1 MKTSKIAII
10 TDGTAQFPNPSFL
23 GKELVRLI
31 PLGIEINGIIYKEGD
46 GIKTSDLP
54 VYSNESNYA
63 KLLIPSPNELSEQF
77 SFLLSKFNELLVIV
91 NSANLTKLFENCVK
105 AVKLIQGETTIQVID
120 SHTIATGLGLIV
132 QSVAEFISNGANL
145 TEADRHVRQLIP
157 HIYTLFCTPCMKYL
171 HNIGVLEYSQALIG
185 EMLNLHPIFTLEE
198 GYPQAICKVRNFRHA
213 QDYFQEFIEEYD
225 DLIHIS
231 LLKGTNTQGIDNRLL
246 KLFVQ
251 ENFPETPFSEHRI
264 NPFLGA
270 IFGPKSL
277 GLIVFE
283 RPYSL
288 SG

>member
-1 MKTSKIAII
+1 MSKIAVI
-10 TDGTAQFPNPSFL
+10 TDSTAQFPNPSFQ
-23 GKELVRLI
+23 GKDLVRII
-31 PLGIEINGIIYKEGD
+31 PLDVEINGSLIKEGA
-46 GIKTSDLP
+46 GLKTADLP
-54 VYSNESNYA
+54 LSPSDENNT
-63 KLLIPSPNELSEQF
+63 KLLIPSPAEIAEQF
-77 SFLLSKFNELLVIV
+77 IVLLKKFNELLVIT
-91 NSANLTKLFENCVK
+91 NSANLSSFYQNSIE
-105 AVKLIQGETTIQVID
+105 AVKLIQGETTIQVVN
-120 SHTIATGLGLIV
+120 SQTIATGLGMIV
-132 QSVAEFISNGANL
+132 QAATEVISNGASL

-157 HIYTLFCTPCMKYL
+157 HVYTLFCTPCLKYL
-171 HNIGVLEYSQALIG
+171 NNINILEYSQAVIG

-231 LLKGTNTQGIDNRLL
+231 LLKGLNTQGIDNRIL

-270 IFGPKSL
+270 IFGPKTL
-277 GLIVFE
+277 GLIIFE

>member
-1 MKTSKIAII
+1 MTNIAII
-10 TDGTAQFPNPSFL
+10 TDSTAQFPNPSFL
-23 GKELVRLI
+23 GKDLVRLI
-31 PLGIEINGIIYKEGD
+31 PFDLQINNIIYKEGA
-46 GIKTSDLP
+46 GVKTNDLP
-54 VYSNESNYA
+54 ISSLMDNNA
-63 KLLIPSPNELSEQF
+63 KLIIPSPLEISEQF
-77 SFLLSKFNELLVIV
+77 TFLLHKYNELLVIV
-91 NSANLTKLFENCVK
+91 NSANLTSLFDNCIE
-105 AVKLIQGETTIQVID
+105 AVKLIQGETSIQVIN
-120 SHTIATGLGLIV
+120 SHTIATGLGLVV
-132 QSVAEFISNGANL
+132 QAAAELISNGASL
-145 TEADRHVRQLIP
+145 TEVDRHVRQLIP
-157 HIYTLFCTPCMKYL
+157 HIYTLFCTPCMSYL
-171 HNIGVLEYSQALIG
+171 YNIGVLENSQAVIG

-225 DLIHIS
+225 DLLHIS
-231 LLKGTNTQGIDNRLL
+231 LLKGSNTQGIDNRVL
-246 KLFVQ
+246 KSFVQ

>member
-1 MKTSKIAII
+1 MPKIAVI
-10 TDGTAQFPNPSFL
+10 TDSTAQFPNPSFQ
-23 GKELVRLI
+23 GKDLVRII
-31 PLGIEINGIIYKEGD
+31 PLDVEINGSIVKEGA
-46 GIKTSDLP
+46 GLKTADLP
-54 VYSNESNYA
+54 LSPSDENNT
-63 KLLIPSPNELSEQF
+63 KLLIPSPAEIAEQF
-77 SFLLSKFNELLVIV
+77 IVLLKKYNELLVIT
-91 NSANLTKLFENCVK
+91 NSANLSSFYQNSIE
-105 AVKLIQGETTIQVID
+105 AVKLIQGETTIQVVN
-120 SHTIATGLGLIV
+120 SQTIATGLGMIV
-132 QSVAEFISNGANL
+132 QAATEVISNGASL

-157 HIYTLFCTPCMKYL
+157 HIYTLFCTPCLKYL
-171 HNIGVLEYSQALIG
+171 YNINILEYSQAVIG

-231 LLKGTNTQGIDNRLL
+231 LLKGIHTQGIDNRIL

-270 IFGPKSL
+270 IFGPKTL
-277 GLIVFE
+277 GLIIFE

>member
-1 MKTSKIAII
+1 MSKIAVI
-10 TDGTAQFPNPSFL
+10 TDSTAQFPNPSFQ
-23 GKELVRLI
+23 GKELVRIITLDV
-31 PLGIEINGIIYKEGD
+31 EINGIKIKEGA
-46 GIKTSDLP
+46 GLKTADLP
-54 VYSNESNYA
+54 LSPSDENHT
-63 KLLIPSPNELSEQF
+63 KLLIPSPAEIAEQF
-77 SFLLSKFNELLVIV
+77 NVLLKNYSELLVIT
-91 NSANLTKLFENCVK
+91 NSANLSTFYQNSIE
-105 AVKLIQGETTIQVID
+105 AVKLIQAETTIQIVN
-120 SHTIATGLGLIV
+120 SQTIATGLGMIV
-132 QSVAEFISNGANL
+132 QAATEVISNGASL

-157 HIYTLFCTPCMKYL
+157 HIYTLFCTPCLKYL
-171 HNIGVLEYSQALIG
+171 YNINILEYSQAVIG

-231 LLKGTNTQGIDNRLL
+231 LLKGINTQGIDNRIL

-251 ENFPETPFSEHRI
+251 ENFPDTPFSEHRI

-270 IFGPKSL
+270 IFGPKTL
-277 GLIVFE
+277 GLIIFE

>member
-1 MKTSKIAII
+1 MKNVAII
-10 TDGTAQFPNPSFL
+10 TDSTAQFPNPSFL
-23 GKELVRLI
+23 GKDLVRLI
-31 PLGIEINGIIYKEGD
+31 PLGIKINETIYHD
-46 GIKTSDLP
+46 GSEIKTNDLP
-54 VYSNESNYA
+54 VSASESNKV
-63 KLLIPSPNELSEQF
+63 KLITPSPTEIAEQF
-77 SFLLSKFNELLVIV
+77 SLLLNNYNELLVIV
-91 NSANLTKLFENCVK
+91 NSANLTPLFENSIK
-105 AVKLIQGETTIQVID
+105 AVKLIQGETNIQVID

-132 QSVAEFISNGANL
+132 QSASEFISNGATL
-145 TEADRHVRQLIP
+145 TDADRHVRQLIP
-157 HIYTLFCTPCMKYL
+157 HIYTLFCVPCMKYL
-171 HNIGVLEYSQALIG
+171 YNIGILEYSQAEIG

-225 DLIHIS
+225 DLVHIS
-231 LLKGTNTQGIDNRLL
+231 LLKGTNTQGIDNRVL

-270 IFGPKSL
+270 IFGPRSL

>member
-1 MKTSKIAII
+1 MKNIAII
-10 TDGTAQFPNPSFL
+10 TDSTAQFPNPSFL

-31 PLGIEINGIIYKEGD
+31 PLSIKINESVYTDGS
-46 GIKTSDLP
+46 GIKTNDLP
-54 VYSNESNYA
+54 VSNTDSNNV
-63 KLLIPSPNELSEQF
+63 KLLTPNPAEIAEQF
-77 SFLLSKFNELLVIV
+77 SILLNNYNELLVIV
-91 NSANLTKLFENCVK
+91 NSAHLTPVFENSIK
-105 AVKLIQGETTIQVID
+105 AVKLIQGETNIQVID
-120 SHTIATGLGLIV
+120 SHTIATGLGMVV
-132 QSVAEFISNGANL
+132 QSASEFISNGANL
-145 TEADRHVRQLIP
+145 TDADRHVRQLIP
-157 HIYTLFCTPCMKYL
+157 HIYTLFCVPCMKYL
-171 HNIGVLEYSQALIG
+171 YNIGVLEYSQAEIG

-225 DLIHIS
+225 DLVHIS
-231 LLKGTNTQGIDNRLL
+231 LLKGTNTQGIDNRVL

-270 IFGPKSL
+270 IFGPRSL

>member
-1 MKTSKIAII
+1 MTKIAII
-10 TDGTAQFPNPSFL
+10 TDSTAQFPNPSFL
-23 GKELVRLI
+23 GKDLVRLI
-31 PLGIEINGIIYKEGD
+31 PLGIQINDTVYKD
-46 GIKTSDLP
+46 GSVVKTNDLP
-54 VYSNESNYA
+54 VNATQSTNA
-63 KLLIPSPNELSEQF
+63 KLLIPTPAEIADQF
-77 SFLLSKFNELLVIV
+77 SFFLSKYNELLVIV
-91 NSANLTKLFENCVK
+91 NSANLTSLFENCVK

-120 SHTIATGLGLIV
+120 SHTIATGLGMII
-132 QSVAEFISNGANL
+132 QSAAEFISNGANL

-157 HIYTLFCTPCMKYL
+157 HVYTLFCAPCMKYL
-171 HNIGVLEYSQALIG
+171 HNIGVIEYSQALIG

-246 KLFVQ
+246 KIFVQ

-277 GLIVFE
+277 GLIIFE

>member
-1 MKTSKIAII
+1 MSKIAVI
-10 TDGTAQFPNPSFL
+10 TDSTAQFPNPSFQ
-23 GKELVRLI
+23 GKDLVRIIYLDV
-31 PLGIEINGIIYKEGD
+31 EINGTFIKEGT
-46 GIKTSDLP
+46 GLKTADLP
-54 VYSNESNYA
+54 LSPSDQKYT
-63 KLLIPSPNELSEQF
+63 KLLIPSPVEIAEQF
-77 SFLLSKFNELLVIV
+77 TVLLKKYSELLVIT
-91 NSANLTKLFENCVK
+91 NSANLSSFYQNSME
-105 AVKLIQGETTIQVID
+105 AVKLIQGETTIQIVN
-120 SHTIATGLGLIV
+120 SQTIATGLGMIV
-132 QSVAEFISNGANL
+132 QAATEIISNGASL

-157 HIYTLFCTPCMKYL
+157 HVYTLFCTPCLKYL
-171 HNIGVLEYSQALIG
+171 HNIDILEYSQAVIG

-231 LLKGTNTQGIDNRLL
+231 LLKGINTQGIDNRIL

-251 ENFPETPFSEHRI
+251 ENFPDTPFSEHRI

-270 IFGPKSL
+270 IFGPKTL
-277 GLIVFE
+277 GLIIFE

>member
-1 MKTSKIAII
+1 MSKIAVI
-10 TDGTAQFPNPSFL
+10 TDSTAQFPNPSFQ
-23 GKELVRLI
+23 GKDLVRVI
-31 PLGIEINGIIYKEGD
+31 PLDVEINGSIIKEGA
-46 GIKTSDLP
+46 GVKTADLP
-54 VYSNESNYA
+54 LSPSDENIT
-63 KLLIPSPNELSEQF
+63 KLLIPSPAEIAEQF
-77 SFLLSKFNELLVIV
+77 TILLKKYNELLVIT
-91 NSANLTKLFENCVK
+91 NSANLSSFYQNSME
-105 AVKLIQGETTIQVID
+105 AVKLIQGETTIQIVN
-120 SHTIATGLGLIV
+120 SQTIATGLGMIV
-132 QSVAEFISNGANL
+132 QAASEVISNGASL

-157 HIYTLFCTPCMKYL
+157 HVYTLFCTPCLKYL
-171 HNIGVLEYSQALIG
+171 YNIDILEYSQAVIG

-231 LLKGTNTQGIDNRLL
+231 LLKGINTQGIDNRIL

-251 ENFPETPFSEHRI
+251 ENFPDTPFSEHRI

-270 IFGPKSL
+270 IFGPKTL
-277 GLIVFE
+277 GLIIFE

>member
-1 MKTSKIAII
+1 MSKIAVI
-10 TDGTAQFPNPSFL
+10 TDSTAQFPNPSFQ
-23 GKELVRLI
+23 GKDLVRII
-31 PLGIEINGIIYKEGD
+31 PLDIVINDSIIKEGT
-46 GIKTSDLP
+46 GVKTADLP
-54 VYSNESNYA
+54 LSPSNERKT
-63 KLLIPSPNELSEQF
+63 KLLVPSPAEIAEQF
-77 SFLLSKFNELLVIV
+77 IVLLKKFNELLVIT
-91 NSANLTKLFENCVK
+91 NSANLSAFYQNSIK
-105 AVKLIQGETTIQVID
+105 AVKLIQGETTIQVVN
-120 SHTIATGLGLIV
+120 SQTIATGLGMIV
-132 QSVAEFISNGANL
+132 QAATEIISTGASL

-171 HNIGVLEYSQALIG
+171 YNIDILEYSQAVIG

-231 LLKGTNTQGIDNRLL
+231 LLKGINTQGIDNRIL

-251 ENFPETPFSEHRI
+251 ENFPDTPFSEHRI

-270 IFGPKSL
+270 IFGPKTL
-277 GLIVFE
+277 GLIIFE

>member
-1 MKTSKIAII
+1 MSNIAVI
-10 TDGTAQFPNPSFL
+10 TDSTAQFPNPNFQ
-23 GKELVRLI
+23 GKDLVRII
-31 PLGIEINGIIYKEGD
+31 PLYVEINGSLVKNEIGL
-46 GIKTSDLP
+46 KTADLP
-54 VYSNESNYA
+54 LSPSEENNT
-63 KLLIPSPNELSEQF
+63 KLLIPTPAEIAEQF
-77 SFLLSKFNELLVIV
+77 IVLLKKYNELLVIT
-91 NSANLTKLFENCVK
+91 NSANLSSFYQNSIE
-105 AVKLIQGETTIQVID
+105 AVKLIQGETTIQVVN
-120 SHTIATGLGLIV
+120 SQTIATGLGMIV
-132 QSVAEFISNGANL
+132 QAATEVISNGASL

-157 HIYTLFCTPCMKYL
+157 HVYTLFCTPCLKYL
-171 HNIGVLEYSQALIG
+171 YNIDILEYSQAVIG

-231 LLKGTNTQGIDNRLL
+231 LLKGIHTQGIDNRIL

-270 IFGPKSL
+270 IFGPKTL
-277 GLIVFE
+277 GLIIFE

>member
-1 MKTSKIAII
+1 MTNIAII
-10 TDGTAQFPNPSFL
+10 TDSTAQFPNPSFL
-23 GKELVRLI
+23 GKDLVRLI
-31 PLGIEINGIIYKEGD
+31 PLDIQINDTIFKEGV
-46 GIKTSDLP
+46 GVKNNDLP
-54 VYSNESNYA
+54 ISSLVDNNA
-63 KLLIPSPNELSEQF
+63 KLIIPSPVEIAEQF
-77 SFLLSKFNELLVIV
+77 THLLHKFNELLVIV
-91 NSANLTKLFENCVK
+91 NSGHLTTLFDNCSE
-105 AVKLIQGETTIQVID
+105 AVKLIQGETNIQVIN
-120 SHTIATGLGLIV
+120 SLTIATGLGMVV
-132 QSVAEFISNGANL
+132 QSAAEMVSQGASL
-145 TEADRHVRQLIP
+145 IEVDRHVRQLVP

-171 HNIGVLEYSQALIG
+171 HNIGILEYSQSVIG

-231 LLKGTNTQGIDNRLL
+231 LLKGSNTQGIDNRVL
-246 KLFVQ
+246 KTFVQ

>member
-1 MKTSKIAII
+1 MKNVAII
-10 TDGTAQFPNPSFL
+10 TDSTAQFPNPSFL
-23 GKELVRLI
+23 GKDLVRLI
-31 PLGIEINGIIYKEGD
+31 PLGIRINETIYHD
-46 GIKTSDLP
+46 GSEIKTNDLP
-54 VYSNESNYA
+54 VSASESNKV
-63 KLLIPSPNELSEQF
+63 KLITPSPTEIAEQF
-77 SFLLSKFNELLVIV
+77 SLLLNNYNELLVIV
-91 NSANLTKLFENCVK
+91 NSANLTPLFENSIK
-105 AVKLIQGETTIQVID
+105 AVKLIQGETNIQVID

-132 QSVAEFISNGANL
+132 QSASEFISNGATL
-145 TEADRHVRQLIP
+145 TDADRHVRQLIP
-157 HIYTLFCTPCMKYL
+157 HIYTLFCVPCMKYL
-171 HNIGVLEYSQALIG
+171 YNIGILEYSQAEIG

-225 DLIHIS
+225 DLVHIS
-231 LLKGTNTQGIDNRLL
+231 LLKGTNTQGIDNRVL

-270 IFGPKSL
+270 IFGPRSL

>member
-1 MKTSKIAII
+1 MKNIAII
-10 TDGTAQFPNPSFL
+10 TDSTAQFPNPSFL

-31 PLGIEINGIIYKEGD
+31 PLSIKIIESVYTDGS
-46 GIKTSDLP
+46 GIKTNDLP
-54 VYSNESNYA
+54 VSNTDSNNV
-63 KLLIPSPNELSEQF
+63 KLLTPNPAEIAEQF
-77 SFLLSKFNELLVIV
+77 SILLNNYNELLVIV
-91 NSANLTKLFENCVK
+91 NSAHLTPVFENSIK
-105 AVKLIQGETTIQVID
+105 AVKLIQGETNIQVID
-120 SHTIATGLGLIV
+120 SHTIATGLGMVV
-132 QSVAEFISNGANL
+132 QSASEFISNGANL
-145 TEADRHVRQLIP
+145 TDADRHVRQLIP
-157 HIYTLFCTPCMKYL
+157 HIYTLFCVPCMKYL
-171 HNIGVLEYSQALIG
+171 YNIGVLEYSQAEIG

-225 DLIHIS
+225 DLVHIS
-231 LLKGTNTQGIDNRLL
+231 LLKGTNTQGIDNRVL

-270 IFGPKSL
+270 IFGPRSL

>member
-1 MKTSKIAII
+1 MKKIAII
-10 TDGTAQFPNPSFL
+10 TDSTAQFPNPSFL

-31 PLGIEINGIIYKEGD
+31 PLSIKINDSIHTDGS
-46 GIKTSDLP
+46 GIKTNDLP
-54 VYSNESNYA
+54 ISATDANNV
-63 KLLIPSPNELSEQF
+63 KLLTPTPAEIAEQF
-77 SFLLSKFNELLVIV
+77 SILLNNYNELLVIV
-91 NSANLTKLFENCVK
+91 NSAHLTPIYENSLK
-105 AVKLIQGETTIQVID
+105 AVKLIQGETNIQVID
-120 SHTIATGLGLIV
+120 SHTIATGLGMVV
-132 QSVAEFISNGANL
+132 QSTSEFISNGANL
-145 TEADRHVRQLIP
+145 TDADRHVRQLIP
-157 HIYTLFCTPCMKYL
+157 HIYTLFCVPCMKYL
-171 HNIGVLEYSQALIG
+171 YNIGVLEYSQAEIG

-198 GYPQAICKVRNFRHA
+198 GFPQAICKVRNFRHA

-225 DLIHIS
+225 DLVHIS
-231 LLKGTNTQGIDNRLL
+231 LLKGSNTQGIDNRVL

-270 IFGPKSL
+270 IFGPRSL

>member
-1 MKTSKIAII
+1 MTNIAII
-10 TDGTAQFPNPSFL
+10 TDSTAQFPNPSFL
-23 GKELVRLI
+23 GKDLVRLI
-31 PLGIEINGIIYKEGD
+31 PLDIQINGTIYKEGV
-46 GIKTSDLP
+46 GVKTNDLP
-54 VYSNESNYA
+54 ISSLVDNNA
-63 KLLIPSPNELSEQF
+63 KLIIPSPVEIAEQF
-77 SFLLSKFNELLVIV
+77 THLLHKFNELLVIV
-91 NSANLTKLFENCVK
+91 NSGHLTNLFDNCSE
-105 AVKLIQGETTIQVID
+105 AVKLIQGETNIQVIN
-120 SHTIATGLGLIV
+120 SLTIATGLGIVV
-132 QSVAEFISNGANL
+132 QSATEMVSHGATL
-145 TEADRHVRQLIP
+145 TEVDRHVRQLIP
-157 HIYTLFCTPCMKYL
+157 HIYTLFCTPCMRYL
-171 HNIGVLEYSQALIG
+171 HNIGILEYSQSVIG

-231 LLKGTNTQGIDNRLL
+231 LLKGSNTQGIDNRVL
-246 KLFVQ
+246 KTFVQ
-251 ENFPETPFSEHRI
+251 ENFSETPFSEHRI